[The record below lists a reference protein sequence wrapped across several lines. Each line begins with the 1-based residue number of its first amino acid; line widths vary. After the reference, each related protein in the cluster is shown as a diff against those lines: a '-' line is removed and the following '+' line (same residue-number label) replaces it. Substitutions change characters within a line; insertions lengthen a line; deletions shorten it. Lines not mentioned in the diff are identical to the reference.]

1 MVDSYLYENSTTALS
16 YQADLHLSPPVITDP
31 MPEQTETSLLDDL
44 DSRQDA
50 VLLQLD
56 ELNEQVERL
65 LKQHTIGLRVVDE
78 QESDQDPTPA
88 AA

>member
-1 MVDSYLYENSTTALS
+1 
-16 YQADLHLSPPVITDP
+16 

-56 ELNEQVERL
+56 ELIEQVERL

-78 QESDQDPTPA
+78 QDPTPA

>member
-1 MVDSYLYENSTTALS
+1 
-16 YQADLHLSPPVITDP
+16 
-31 MPEQTETSLLDDL
+31 MPEHTETSLLDDL
-44 DSRQDA
+44 DNRQDA

-65 LKQHTIGLRVVDE
+65 LKQHTIGLRVVDD
-78 QESDQDPTPA
+78 QSDDQDPTPA